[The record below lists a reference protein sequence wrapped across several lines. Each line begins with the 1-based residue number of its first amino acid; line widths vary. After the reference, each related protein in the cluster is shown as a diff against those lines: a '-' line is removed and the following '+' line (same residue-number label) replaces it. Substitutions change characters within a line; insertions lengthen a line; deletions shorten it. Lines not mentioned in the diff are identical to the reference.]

1 MSKQVSIETLKT
13 IINESKKDLTVGELL
28 ARANIDEN
36 DIDWGDYETLREW
49 TKTLVSE
56 ALDAVLMRT
65 VICASAEGK
74 QEEAE

>member
-13 IINESKKDLTVGELL
+13 IINESKKDLTVDELL
-28 ARANIDEN
+28 ARANIDVDEVGWEELEV
-36 DIDWGDYETLREW
+36 IQGW